1 MRDPDV
7 EDTGGVDR
15 GTFRVP
21 LGPWLVRH
29 VSLLRIRVAQWLENR
44 HTAERWLYTLFVV
57 GPPWVL
63 RPAWSGRRR
72 GAVAPTAFW
81 KLFALVVL
89 SSPIRLFLYA
99 AISTHDVLMSPL

>member
-1 MRDPDV
+1 MREPDV

-29 VSLLRIRVAQWLENR
+29 VSLLRIRVAPWLENR

-57 GPPWVL
+57 GTPPGGGGANGFLETVCSRRPVQSDTVVPL
-63 RPAWSGRRR
+63 RGNLDSRCAD
-72 GAVAPTAFW
+72 VAT
-81 KLFALVVL
+81 L
-89 SSPIRLFLYA
+89 
-99 AISTHDVLMSPL
+99 T